1 MKKMQNCTLG
11 SLFGKVDLFIQQLG
25 MSAHYSSLSRGVID
39 TRDVLYFLSVI
50 ILFLSATKLVL
61 ASRKW

>member
-1 MKKMQNCTLG
+1 MGFEFIYSL

-25 MSAHYSSLSRGVID
+25 MSAHYASLSRGVID

-50 ILFLSATKLVL
+50 VLFLSATKLVL